1 MVLKGNMQQSLF
13 AAIDHL
19 RALRVRWIDAYEDAA
34 HARFGS

>member
-19 RALRVRWIDAYEDAA
+19 RALRGWIDAYEDAA